1 MEESAKEKIDFIKVL
16 NTEKILEF
24 KKNSSTGFDEA
35 EITIE
40 NNAKDSMV
48 ISKIYINNYAHFKCV
63 PNIAVINKNS
73 TIKIKVILNDKNYKV
88 SNSDIF
94 LIISHPVKEE
104 DTNNMNNQ
112 KLNEFFK
119 NNLFKEKGQK
129 LFMIAYKKEEKENHK
144 IIGGDALME
153 KIKELEKQVFEQKD
167 VIEED
172 AKEKIEEKEKEK
184 EKEKKPKIE
193 EANVTANK
201 NSNSIYLLCLSLLV
215 LLSAF
220 IFYKL
225 LKK

>member
-1 MEESAKEKIDFIKVL
+1 MEESIKEKIDFIKIL
-16 NTEKILEF
+16 NPEKILEF

-40 NNAKDSMV
+40 NNVKDSMV
-48 ISKIYINNYAHFKCV
+48 ISKIYINNYSHFKCV

-73 TIKIKVILNDKNYKV
+73 SKKIKVILNDKNYKI

-104 DTNNMNNQ
+104 DTKDKNNQ

-119 NNLFKEKGQK
+119 NNLLKEKGQK
-129 LFMIAYKKEEKENHK
+129 LFMIAYKKEEEKSQK
-144 IIGGDALME
+144 IIEGDALME
-153 KIKELEKQVFEQKD
+153 KIKELEKQVFEKKE

-172 AKEKIEEKEKEK
+172 KKEKIEENNEKEK
-184 EKEKKPKIE
+184 EKEKKPKIKE
-193 EANVTANK
+193 INK
-201 NSNSIYLLCLSLLV
+201 NSNFIYLVCLSLIV
-215 LLSAF
+215 LLGAF

-225 LKK
+225 LQK